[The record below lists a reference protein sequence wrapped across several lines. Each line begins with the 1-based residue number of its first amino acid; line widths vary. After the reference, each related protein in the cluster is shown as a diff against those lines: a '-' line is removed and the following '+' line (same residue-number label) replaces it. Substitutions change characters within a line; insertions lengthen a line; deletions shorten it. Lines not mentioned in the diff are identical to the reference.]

1 MASQHQPGVFICLEG
16 GDGTGKTTQ
25 AERLAGRLREEGRRV
40 VLCRDPGGT
49 ALGEEIRSILLHR
62 REIPMCTAAEML
74 LYMAARAELTEEII
88 RPALADGGIVVSD
101 RFLTSNLVY
110 QGYAGGLDV
119 EKLRQVGLLA
129 VGGLLPDI
137 SIVLDMPA
145 EEAVRRIDRGLD
157 RLESRGID
165 YLKKVRD
172 GFLQEACRFADRITV
187 VRADRTP
194 DEVHEAVM
202 RIVRPLLSSPQTP
215 SQRA

>member
-1 MASQHQPGVFICLEG
+1 MATQDYPGIFICLEG

-25 AERLAGRLREEGRRV
+25 AERLASRLREEGRHV

-49 ALGEEIRSILLHR
+49 ALGEEIRAILLHR
-62 REIPMCTAAEML
+62 REIVVCATAEML
-74 LYMAARAELTEEII
+74 LYMAARAQLTEEVI

-101 RFLTSNLVY
+101 RFLTSNLAY

-145 EEAVRRIDRGLD
+145 REAVARIDRGLD
-157 RLESRGID
+157 RLESRGIE
-165 YLKKVRD
+165 YLERVRD
-172 GFLQEACRFADRITV
+172 GFLQEACRFADRFTV

-194 DEVHEAVM
+194 DEVHEAIM
-202 RIVRPLLSSPQTP
+202 RIVRPLLSSPRTP
-215 SQRA
+215 SQGG

>member
-1 MASQHQPGVFICLEG
+1 MATQHRPGIFICLEG

-25 AERLAGRLREEGRRV
+25 AERLASRLREEGREV

-49 ALGEEIRSILLHR
+49 ALGEEIRNILLHR
-62 REIPMCTAAEML
+62 REIPLCAAAEML
-74 LYMAARAELTEEII
+74 LYMASRAELTEEVI
-88 RPALADGGIVVSD
+88 RPALARGSVVVSD

-145 EEAVRRIDRGLD
+145 DEAVRRIERGFD
-157 RLESRGID
+157 RLESRGIPF
-165 YLKKVRD
+165 LEKVRD
-172 GFLQEACRFADRITV
+172 GFLQEAARFADRMTV

-194 DEVHEAVM
+194 DAVHESIM
-202 RIVRPLLSSPQTP
+202 RIVRPLLASPRTP
-215 SQRA
+215 

>member
-1 MASQHQPGVFICLEG
+1 MATQDRPGIFICLEG

-25 AERLAGRLREEGRRV
+25 AERLASRLREEGRQV

-49 ALGEEIRSILLHR
+49 ALGEEIRNILLHR
-62 REIPMCTAAEML
+62 REISICTAAEML
-74 LYMAARAELTEEII
+74 LYMASRAELTEEVI
-88 RPALADGGIVVSD
+88 RPALAEGSIVVSD

-129 VGGLLPDI
+129 VGGLLPDV

-145 EEAVRRIDRGLD
+145 DEAVRRIARGFD
-157 RLESRGID
+157 RLESRGIE
-165 YLKKVRD
+165 YLEKVRD
-172 GFLQEACRFADRITV
+172 GFLQEACRFADRMTV

-202 RIVRPLLSSPQTP
+202 RIVRPLLASPRTP
-215 SQRA
+215 

>member
-1 MASQHQPGVFICLEG
+1 MATQDYPGIFICLEG

-25 AERLAGRLREEGRRV
+25 AERLASRLREEGRHV

-49 ALGEEIRSILLHR
+49 ALGEEIRAILLHR
-62 REIPMCTAAEML
+62 REIVVCATAEML
-74 LYMAARAELTEEII
+74 LYMAARAQLTEEVI

-101 RFLTSNLVY
+101 RFLTSNLAY

-145 EEAVRRIDRGLD
+145 REAVARIDRGLD
-157 RLESRGID
+157 RLESRGIE
-165 YLKKVRD
+165 YLERVRD
-172 GFLQEACRFADRITV
+172 GFLQEACRFANRFTV

-202 RIVRPLLSSPQTP
+202 RIVRPLLSSPRKP
-215 SQRA
+215 SQGG

>member
-1 MASQHQPGVFICLEG
+1 MFICLEG

-25 AERLAGRLREEGRRV
+25 AERLASRLRDEGRKV

-62 REIPMCTAAEML
+62 REIPICAAAEML
-74 LYMAARAELTEEII
+74 LYMAARAELTEEVI
-88 RPALADGGIVVSD
+88 RPALAEGSVVVSD

-110 QGYAGGLDV
+110 QGYANGLDV

-129 VGGLLPDI
+129 VGGLLPDV

-145 EEAVRRIDRGLD
+145 DEAVRRIDRGLD
-157 RLESRGID
+157 RLESRGIE
-165 YLKKVRD
+165 YLEKVRD
-172 GFLQEACRFADRITV
+172 GFLQEASRFADRMTV

-194 DEVHEAVM
+194 DEVHEAIM
-202 RIVRPLLSSPQTP
+202 RIVRPLISAPRTP
-215 SQRA
+215 WQRA

>member
-1 MASQHQPGVFICLEG
+1 MATPNHPGIFICLEG

-25 AERLAGRLREEGRRV
+25 AERLASRLREEGRNV

-49 ALGEEIRSILLHR
+49 ALGEEIRHILLHR
-62 REIPMCTAAEML
+62 REIAVCATAETL
-74 LYMAARAELTEEII
+74 LYMAARAQLTEEII

-101 RFLTSNLVY
+101 RFLTSNLAY

-129 VGGLLPDI
+129 VGGLLPDL

-145 EEAVRRIDRGLD
+145 RQAVARIDRGLD
-157 RLESRGID
+157 RLESRGIE
-165 YLKKVRD
+165 YLERVRD
-172 GFLQEACRFADRITV
+172 GFLQEACRFADRFTV

-202 RIVRPLLSSPQTP
+202 RVVRPLLPSPRSP
-215 SQRA
+215 SPRG